1 MLIVV
6 ICCAVWLTVGLPVGL
21 LLGRALRRAD
31 SVDRRPLASSALGT
45 YGSR

>member
-21 LLGRALRRAD
+21 LLGRALRHAD
-31 SVDRRPLASSALGT
+31 SAERSPLTPSALGT